1 MAVVVGRVVV
11 VMVVV
16 VMRMLMSVL
25 PLRVECLHYVSDLE
39 AGSQGHWSFLTPAVC
54 RPLSLSDLGPFRF
67 WLDWSSP
74 GGSRWGWSP
83 ADKAVSLQSR
93 VIHRLLQGTV
103 GGSDQAPGSPSPQSF
118 GARPWAGDTEQRE
131 PWTRSQKTG
140 SRSNFCVTAAS
151 PFASEP
157 QFPLSCNE
165 GWAGAEGLS
174 CLFRRHQDCLWGHGE
189 AGHLHGAALVTRPGR
204 PG

>member
-1 MAVVVGRVVV
+1 
-11 VMVVV
+11 
-16 VMRMLMSVL
+16 MSVL

-131 PWTRSQKTG
+131 PWTRHKDRNIDQWNKIE
-140 SRSNFCVTAAS
+140 S
-151 PFASEP
+151 PEINPHTYGHLIFDK
-157 QFPLSCNE
+157 
-165 GWAGAEGLS
+165 GLS
-174 CLFRRHQDCLWGHGE
+174 C
-189 AGHLHGAALVTRPGR
+189 GAREVRSPCAWRGGARPGSR
-204 PG
+204 VTGGD